1 MMRTAYLQKLTEALN
16 DANCDAMM
24 LCPSEELRFFV
35 GFSPLMCERFQGLF
49 LKRDGSMF

>member
-16 DANCDAMM
+16 GADCDAMM

-49 LKRDGSMF
+49 